1 MLTLSLLRHAKSS
14 WADPGL
20 KDFDRP
26 LNERGEDAAPRMGA
40 FMARHG
46 IAPELI
52 VCSPAARARQ
62 TLALVLPRLQGNPA
76 VVYEHGLYLASAGAL
91 LRRVRKVAAKVC
103 HVMLVG
109 HDPGLHILARQLAG
123 AGTRADLGALAEKF
137 PTGGLAVLVFAARNW
152 SDVKRGTGRL
162 ELFVAPKRLP

>member
-14 WADPGL
+14 WANPAL

-52 VCSPAARARQ
+52 VCSPAVRARQ
-62 TLALVLPRLQGNPA
+62 TLSLVLPHLQGSPK
-76 VVYEHGLYLASAGAL
+76 VVYERSLYLAPAAVL
-91 LRRVRKVAAKVC
+91 LRRIRKVAAKVR

-109 HDPGLHILARQLAG
+109 HDPGLHTLARQLAG
-123 AGTRADLGALAEKF
+123 AGTRVDLQALAEKF
-137 PTGGLAVLVFAARNW
+137 PTGGLAVLVFPGRSW
-152 SDVKRGTGRL
+152 SDVKRGQGRL
-162 ELFVAPKRLP
+162 ELFMAPKRLP